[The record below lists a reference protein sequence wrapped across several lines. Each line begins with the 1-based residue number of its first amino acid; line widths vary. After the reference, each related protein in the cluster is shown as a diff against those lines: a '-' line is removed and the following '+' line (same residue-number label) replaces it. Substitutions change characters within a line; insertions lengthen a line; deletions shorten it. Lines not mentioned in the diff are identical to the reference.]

1 MGNYTDGMDWGM
13 GMGFGWL
20 FMILF
25 WTLVI
30 LGIITLVRWLSDTG
44 GRGPSE
50 NSLSTKNPSTKNAL
64 EILQERYA
72 RGEID
77 AEEYRQKRHDLEQ

>member
-1 MGNYTDGMDWGM
+1 MMNGMQNYTDGMGW

-30 LGIITLVRWLSDTG
+30 LGIIALVRWLAGTG
-44 GRGPSE
+44 SRSSSAKSP
-50 NSLSTKNPSTKNAL
+50 LK
-64 EILQERYA
+64 ILQERYA

-77 AEEYRQKRHDLEQ
+77 DEEFQRKRRELEQ